1 MHVKNC
7 SQYKNCSQ
15 SSNCSQS
22 KKCSK
27 TKKCKRGPKGD
38 EGPEGPT
45 VIIYGFSEKN
55 LDDNDDNN
63 DKQVVV
69 SDSKATKLV
78 VKLVKKDNT
87 ADPPDGTVKLTL
99 YINRNGTEMGTSMVV
114 NIKIPE
120 KNHGVST
127 CNVNLKTCDLIY
139 LKADWV
145 PEITGTPFPEN
156 IYSMYATLKTI
167 ENPSNCC
174 W

>member
-1 MHVKNC
+1 MQV
-7 SQYKNCSQ
+7 KNCSQ
-15 SSNCSQS
+15 SSKCSQS

-45 VIIYGFSEKN
+45 VITYNFSEKK
-55 LDDNDDNN
+55 LDNKDNNN
-63 DKQVVV
+63 DKQIVV

-78 VKLVKKDNT
+78 VKLVILKDV
-87 ADPPDGTVKLTL
+87 DPVNIPNGTVKLTL